1 MLEKIVFQR
10 FCDEV
15 TTLWDILI
23 SVQNLVEAPDGAKLS
38 FSDSSLKQCR
48 STFEELIAK
57 LELHQGKKKRLPNSG
72 FELGSGLSA
81 AMTFRMLSQLLTD
94 IKKRS
99 SWR

>member
-1 MLEKIVFQR
+1 MLVIQR

-15 TTLWDILI
+15 TTLRDVLI

-57 LELHQGKKKRLPNSG
+57 LELHQGKRKDYPIR
-72 FELGSGLSA
+72 
-81 AMTFRMLSQLLTD
+81 D
-94 IKKRS
+94 
-99 SWR
+99 